1 METTDLCIPIYLNQQ
16 IVFDL
21 LAVFDDGFYRLSTIK
36 TASGETESSK
46 SDVGTSIGVSNVFAF
61 LGVSFSGEHGKEK
74 EKQER
79 VEVTQEKIHTPT
91 SLFAKLRI
99 RLQEQELLKS
109 KKDINEFENV
119 ENGDFV
125 EFKARLRK
133 NPLLDTIEE
142 IKKLTEIASLLTPSD
157 KNLTEKTPQKGSRP
171 KNQNQV
177 IIQQLDGILKALSQP
192 NSIELVGELV
202 SNPEIKV
209 VLTTK
214 SDFFT
219 PGGEAEIIDGEF
231 LVLGKVIRVIRS
243 DESINLLR
251 KTTFGRF
258 KEDTLNKL
266 VSGFEGFENAGYRIP
281 ELITEIKAPA
291 FQVIPIAI
299 FI

>member
-1 METTDLCIPIYLNQQ
+1 
-16 IVFDL
+16 
-21 LAVFDDGFYRLSTIK
+21 
-36 TASGETESSK
+36 
-46 SDVGTSIGVSNVFAF
+46 
-61 LGVSFSGEHGKEK
+61 
-74 EKQER
+74 
-79 VEVTQEKIHTPT
+79 
-91 SLFAKLRI
+91 
-99 RLQEQELLKS
+99 
-109 KKDINEFENV
+109 
-119 ENGDFV
+119 
-125 EFKARLRK
+125 
-133 NPLLDTIEE
+133 
-142 IKKLTEIASLLTPSD
+142 
-157 KNLTEKTPQKGSRP
+157 
-171 KNQNQV
+171 
-177 IIQQLDGILKALSQP
+177 LKALSQP

-231 LVLGKVIRVIRS
+231 LILGKVIRVIRS